1 MDTRLT
7 LMEDDKEKLV
17 DKILCLRDENENLRQ
32 GNETLRQENEA
43 LRKKIEEKTPKV
55 PDKKLNFV
63 KDRDRPGLPP
73 HRWGRKGGHKGVTR
87 AKPQHVDREVSQ
99 TLSACPDCHHVLGA
113 SVGTTKHLQED
124 IIPAHVEVTRFLHH
138 RYWCPGCKTV
148 VTVPYAPDEVPYG
161 YIGPRALATMV
172 WMKFH
177 LALPGN
183 KIKAVLEDFCGLAI
197 TEGAIHKAL
206 QRLAL
211 HMGLEAQQVLEAVR
225 SALIKH
231 ADETGW
237 TVNGVGHWLWS
248 FLTRRF
254 AYVKVDKSRGSKI
267 PKAVLGDPFTG
278 VMVSDFFSAYN
289 KMSGRKQKCLV
300 HLKREVRK
308 AGDAFAQGPPGD
320 FKEPDKR
327 LKRLLA
333 DAERL
338 ADHRTHLPA
347 LTYARRVRRIKDR
360 LFTFATQVY
369 SHKFWQRISARLL
382 KHHQAIFTYLDVPGL
397 PSDNNAAERS
407 IKPHVIIRN
416 RSFQN
421 RTEKGANAHGT
432 LSSILQ
438 SLLLQ
443 GRPVVKELAAAYPLH
458 RQGAGKPIL
467 FTSTR

>member
-1 MDTRLT
+1 MDAWLS

-17 DKILCLRDENENLRQ
+17 DEILRLRGENEK
-32 GNETLRQENEA
+32 LRQENEA
-43 LRKKIEEKTPKV
+43 LRKKTEEKIRKTA
-55 PDKKLNFV
+55 DKKLNFV
-63 KDRDRPGLPP
+63 KDRERPGLPP
-73 HRWGRKGGHKGVTR
+73 HLWGRKGGHKGVTR
-87 AKPQHVDREVSQ
+87 AKPAHVDREVPQ
-99 TLSACPDCHHVLGA
+99 TLSVCPDCHHALGA
-113 SVGTTKHLQED
+113 SVGTTEHVQED
-124 IIPAHVEVTRFLHH
+124 IVPAHVEVTRFLHH
-138 RYWCPGCKTV
+138 RYWCPECKTI
-148 VTVPYAPDEVPYG
+148 VTASHAPDEVPYG

-172 WMKFH
+172 WLKFH

-183 KIKAVLEDFCGLAI
+183 KIKAVLEDFCGLTI
-197 TEGAIHKAL
+197 TEGAVHKAL

-211 HMGLEAQQVLEAVR
+211 HLGLEAGQVLAAVR
-225 SALIKH
+225 NAPTKH

-248 FLTRRF
+248 FVTRRF
-254 AYVKVDKSRGSKI
+254 AYVKVDKSRGSKV
-267 PKAVLGDPFTG
+267 PKAVLGHPFTG

-308 AGDAFAQGPPGD
+308 AREAFAQGPPGD

-338 ADHRTHLPA
+338 ADKRTHMPA
-347 LTYARRVRRIKDR
+347 LIYARKARRIKDR
-360 LFTFATQVY
+360 LFDFATAVY

-407 IKPHVIIRN
+407 IKPHVIVRN

-421 RTEKGANAHGT
+421 RTDRGANAHGV

-443 GRPVVKELAAAYPLH
+443 GRPVVQELAAAYPLH
-458 RQGAGKPIL
+458 RQGIAKPLL
-467 FTSTR
+467 FTSIR

>member
-1 MDTRLT
+1 MDIRIS

-17 DKILCLRDENENLRQ
+17 DEILRLRGENEKLR
-32 GNETLRQENEA
+32 EEIEA
-43 LRKKIEEKTPKV
+43 LHKKSEEKTRKAA
-55 PDKKLNFV
+55 DKKLNFV

-73 HRWGRKGGHKGVTR
+73 HLWGRKGGHTGVTR
-87 AKPQHVDREVSQ
+87 PKPTHADREVVQ
-99 TLSACPDCHHVLGA
+99 TLSACPDCHHALGA
-113 SVGTTKHLQED
+113 SVGTTEHIQED
-124 IIPAHVEVTRFLHH
+124 IVPAHVEVTRFLHH
-138 RYWCPGCKTV
+138 RYWCPGCQAL
-148 VTVPYAPDEVPYG
+148 VTAPHAPDEVPYG

-172 WMKFH
+172 WMKHH

-183 KIKAVLEDFCGLAI
+183 KVRAVLSEFCGLTV

-206 QRLAL
+206 QRLARYL
-211 HMGLEAQQVLEAVR
+211 GLEAEQVRLAVQR
-225 SALIKH
+225 APAKH
-231 ADETGW
+231 VDETGW

-248 FLTRRF
+248 FLTHRF
-254 AYVKVDKSRGSKI
+254 AYVKVDKSRGSKV
-267 PKAVLGDPFTG
+267 PKAILGHPFTG

-300 HLKREVRK
+300 HLKRDVRK
-308 AGDAFAQGPPGD
+308 ARESFAQGPPGD
-320 FKEPDKR
+320 FKDPDKK

-338 ADHRTHLPA
+338 ADKRTHMPA
-347 LTYARRVRRIKDR
+347 LIYARRVRRIKDR
-360 LFTFATQVY
+360 LFAFATEVY
-369 SHKFWQRISARLL
+369 SHKVWQRLSARLL
-382 KHHQAIFTYLDVPGL
+382 KHHQEIFTFLDVPGL

-407 IKPHVIIRN
+407 IRPHVIIRN

-421 RTEKGANAHGT
+421 RTDKGAHAHSV

-443 GRPVVKELAAAYPLH
+443 ARPVVQDLAVAYPLH
-458 RQGAGKPIL
+458 RQGVAKPLL